1 MAVNNIVK
9 RLQNIM
15 RQDAGINGDAQRIE
29 QMTWMFFLKVYD
41 TQEETWEYK
50 AGKEHKPFESIIPE
64 ELRWRN
70 WAVDEKDGNALTGD
84 ALLTFI
90 NDKLFPTLKGL
101 EVTRETPRSKAIV
114 KEVFEDLNQYMKN
127 GILLRQVINV
137 INEIE
142 FDDAEDRHMFG
153 DIYEGILKDL
163 QSAGNAGEF
172 YTPRALT
179 DFIIQQLN
187 PVLGE
192 TVGDFTS
199 GTGGFLTSALNYL
212 QKQVHT
218 TDDGRLYQQSVI
230 GQEWK
235 PLPYLLSITNLLLH
249 DVEAPNIRH
258 CDSLGTK
265 TSDFKEM
272 DKVNGLMLGADDYV
286 TKPFSPSEL
295 AARVDAICRRI
306 SAGNDAPS
314 DILKSGPFTLSL
326 LSRTLTKNGKI
337 IDLTQVEFQ
346 LMELFM
352 SNAETALERK
362 QILVRIWGESYNGD
376 DKIVDVN
383 IRRLRM
389 KIEDEPSNPAHLQT
403 VWGYGYKWMP

>member
-1 MAVNNIVK
+1 MSKIIVA
-9 RLQNIM
+9 
-15 RQDAGINGDAQRIE
+15 DDE
-29 QMTWMFFLKVYD
+29 QLIRSLVSDFL
-41 TQEETWEYK
+41 EK
-50 AGKEHKPFESIIPE
+50 AGYTVLQAGDGAKALELFNENRDVALCILDIMMPE
-64 ELRWRN
+64 L
-70 WAVDEKDGNALTGD
+70 DGWEVCRRIRSTSD
-84 ALLTFI
+84 VPIMLLTA
-90 NDKLFPTLKGL
+90 
-101 EVTRETPRSKAIV
+101 RSQ
-114 KEVFEDLNQYMKN
+114 D
-127 GILLRQVINV
+127 
-137 INEIE
+137 
-142 FDDAEDRHMFG
+142 FDQ
-153 DIYEGILKDL
+153 I
-163 QSAGNAGEF
+163 
-172 YTPRALT
+172 
-179 DFIIQQLN
+179 
-187 PVLGE
+187 
-192 TVGDFTS
+192 
-199 GTGGFLTSALNYL
+199 TGF
-212 QKQVHT
+212 
-218 TDDGRLYQQSVI
+218 
-230 GQEWK
+230 
-235 PLPYLLSITNLLLH
+235 
-249 DVEAPNIRH
+249 
-258 CDSLGTK
+258 DS
-265 TSDFKEM
+265 
-272 DKVNGLMLGADDYV
+272 GADDYV